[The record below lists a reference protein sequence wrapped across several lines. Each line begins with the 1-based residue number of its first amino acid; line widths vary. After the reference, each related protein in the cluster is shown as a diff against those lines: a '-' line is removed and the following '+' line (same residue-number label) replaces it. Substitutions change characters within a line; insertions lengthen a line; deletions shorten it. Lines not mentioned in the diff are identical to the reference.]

1 MSRILLL
8 GGSGILG
15 SEVLNQLQVKNIDYV
30 SPKSSDLDIRDR
42 GSLESFIG
50 DFKPN
55 WIINC
60 AAWTNV
66 DGAEDSFD
74 SALELNSA
82 AVKNIAEVA
91 KKYESPVIHI
101 STDYVFDGDSSNPY
115 SETAL
120 VNPVNRYGQSKLQGE
135 NALQKVFSEG
145 AYIIRTSWLYGTKG
159 KNFVKTMAKKAL
171 NAENARVV
179 DDQEGSPTNARD
191 LAIGIIQLI
200 ETQPKSGIYHYS
212 NTGSC
217 SWFELAQAIYE
228 KAGADSNLVEPIL
241 SASLDLKAK
250 RPRYSLLSKEKWNSA
265 GISEIPDWQSSL
277 ETLLPEILAQIRESG
292 KL

>member
-15 SEVLNQLQVKNIDYV
+15 SEVLNQLQVRNIDYV

-55 WIINC
+55 WVINC

-74 SALELNSA
+74 SALELNSV

-91 KKYESPVIHI
+91 KKYECPVIHI

-115 SETAL
+115 SETAP

-135 NALQKVFSEG
+135 NALLEAFSEG

-171 NAENARVV
+171 HNESVRVV
-179 DDQEGSPTNARD
+179 DDQKGSPTSAQD
-191 LAIGIIQLI
+191 LAIGIIRLSK
-200 ETQPKSGIYHYS
+200 TQPKPGIYHYS

-217 SWFELAQAIYE
+217 SWFELARAIYK
-228 KAGADSNLVEPIL
+228 KAGADSNLVEPIP
-241 SASLDLKAK
+241 SASLNLKAK

-265 GISEIPDWQSSL
+265 GISEIPDWESSL
-277 ETLLPEILAQIRESG
+277 EKLLPEILAEIRESG

>member
-15 SEVLNQLQVKNIDYV
+15 SEVLNQIQVRNLDYL

-74 SALELNSA
+74 SALELNSV

-91 KKYESPVIHI
+91 KKYECPVIHI
-101 STDYVFDGDSSNPY
+101 STDYVFGGDSSNPY
-115 SETAL
+115 TETAP

-135 NALQKVFSEG
+135 TTLLGAYPES

-191 LAIGIIQLI
+191 LAIGIFQLI
-200 ETQPKSGIYHYS
+200 ETQPKPGIYHYS

-265 GISEIPDWQSSL
+265 GISEIPDWESSL
-277 ETLLPEILAQIRESG
+277 ETLLPEILAEIRDSE

>member
-15 SEVLNQLQVKNIDYV
+15 SEVLNQLQLRNIDFA
-30 SPKSSDLDIRDR
+30 SPRSSDLDIRDR
-42 GSLESFIG
+42 SSLEIFIAE
-50 DFKPN
+50 FKPN

-60 AAWTNV
+60 SAWTNV

-74 SALELNSA
+74 LALELNSV

-91 KKYESPVIHI
+91 KKYDCPVIHI
-101 STDYVFDGDSSNPY
+101 STDYVFDGDSSDPY
-115 SETAL
+115 SEESP

-135 NALQKVFSEG
+135 TVLLDALPEG
-145 AYIIRTSWLYGTKG
+145 AYIIRTSWLYGATG
-159 KNFVKTMAKKAL
+159 KNFVKTMAMKAL
-171 NAENARVV
+171 HNESVRVV
-179 DDQEGSPTNARD
+179 DDQLGSPTSARD
-191 LAIGIIQLI
+191 LATGIIRLV
-200 ETQPKSGIYHYS
+200 ERQPQPGTYHYS

-217 SWFELAQAIYE
+217 SWFEFAQVIY
-228 KAGADSNLVEPIL
+228 KKVGADSNLVEPIL

-265 GISEIPDWQSSL
+265 GISEIPDWESSL
-277 ETLLPEILAQIRESG
+277 ETVLLEILAEIRESE

>member
-15 SEVLNQLQVKNIDYV
+15 SEVLNQLQLRNIDFV
-30 SPKSSDLDIRDR
+30 SPRSSDLDIRDK
-42 GSLESFIG
+42 GSLESFIAG
-50 DFKPN
+50 FKPN

-60 AAWTNV
+60 AAWTHV
-66 DGAEDSFD
+66 DWAEDTFD

-91 KKYESPVIHI
+91 KKYKCPVVHI
-101 STDYVFDGDSSNPY
+101 STDYVFDGDSSVPY
-115 SETAL
+115 NEIAP

-135 NALQKVFSEG
+135 TVLLDALPEG
-145 AYIIRTSWLYGTKG
+145 AYIIRTSWLYGATG
-159 KNFVKTMAKKAL
+159 KNFVKTMAMKAL
-171 NAENARVV
+171 HNESVRVV
-179 DDQEGSPTNARD
+179 DDQVGSPTNARD
-191 LAIGIIQLI
+191 LATGIIRLI
-200 ETQPKSGIYHYS
+200 ERKPQPGTYHYS

-217 SWFELAQAIYE
+217 SWFELAQAIY
-228 KAGADSNLVEPIL
+228 KKVGADSNLVEPIL

>member
-1 MSRILLL
+1 MNRILLL

-15 SEVLNQLQVKNIDYV
+15 SEVLNQLQVRNIDYV
-30 SPKSSDLDIRDR
+30 SPKSSDLDIRDK
-42 GSLESFIG
+42 GSLESFIA

-74 SALELNSA
+74 SALELNSV

-91 KKYESPVIHI
+91 KKFECPVIHI
-101 STDYVFDGDSSNPY
+101 STDYVFDGDSLDPY
-115 SETAL
+115 SETAP

-135 NALQKVFSEG
+135 NALLEAFSEG
-145 AYIIRTSWLYGTKG
+145 AYIVRTSWLYGAKG
-159 KNFVKTMAKKAL
+159 KNFVKTLAMKAL
-171 NAENARVV
+171 NGESARVV
-179 DDQEGSPTNARD
+179 DDQKGSPTSARD

-200 ETQPKSGIYHYS
+200 ETHPMPGIYHYS
-212 NTGSC
+212 NTGRC

-277 ETLLPEILAQIRESG
+277 ETLLPEILAEIRESG

>member
-15 SEVLNQLQVKNIDYV
+15 SEVLNQLQVRNIDYV

-74 SALELNSA
+74 SALELNSV

-91 KKYESPVIHI
+91 KKYECPVIHI
-101 STDYVFDGDSSNPY
+101 STDYVFDGDSSDPY
-115 SETAL
+115 SEIAL

-135 NALQKVFSEG
+135 TTLLSAYPEG
-145 AYIIRTSWLYGTKG
+145 AYIIRTSWLYGIKG
-159 KNFVKTMAKKAL
+159 KNFVKTIAKKAL
-171 NAENARVV
+171 NGENARVV
-179 DDQEGSPTNARD
+179 DDQKGSPTSARD
-191 LAIGIIQLI
+191 LATGIIRLI
-200 ETQPKSGIYHYS
+200 ETQPKPGIYHYS

-217 SWFELAQAIYE
+217 SWFELARLIYE
-228 KAGADSNLVEPIL
+228 KAGADSNLVEPIP

-277 ETLLPEILAQIRESG
+277 ETLLPEILAEIRESG

>member
-15 SEVLNQLQVKNIDYV
+15 SEVLNQLQVSNIDYV
-30 SPKSSDLDIRDR
+30 SPRSSDLDIRDR
-42 GSLESFIG
+42 GSLESFIA

-74 SALELNSA
+74 SALELNSL

-91 KKYESPVIHI
+91 KKYECPVVHI
-101 STDYVFDGDSSNPY
+101 STDYVFDGESSDSY
-115 SETAL
+115 SETAP

-135 NALQKVFSEG
+135 TALLEAIPER
-145 AYIIRTSWLYGTKG
+145 AYIIRTSWLYGTTG
-159 KNFVKTMAKKAL
+159 KNFVKSILKNAL
-171 NAENARVV
+171 AEGRIQVIQ
-179 DDQEGSPTNARD
+179 DQVGSPTNSED
-191 LAIGIIQLI
+191 LARGIIALLQ
-200 ETQPKSGIYHYS
+200 QPPPAGIYHFS
-212 NTGSC
+212 NLGEI
-217 SWFELAQAIYE
+217 SWYEFAVRIYELA
-228 KAGADSNLVEPIL
+228 GRDVRLVEPI
-241 SASLDLKAK
+241 ASTIYSSKVK
-250 RPRYSLLSKEKWNSA
+250 RPSHSVLSTDKWSKTEITKIVEWDDSLAKIFPRILDSVQKE
-265 GISEIPDWQSSL
+265 
-277 ETLLPEILAQIRESG
+277 T

>member
-1 MSRILLL
+1 MSPILLL

-15 SEVLNQLQVKNIDYV
+15 SEVLNLLQVRNIDYV
-30 SPKSSDLDIRDR
+30 SPRSSDLDIRDR
-42 GSLESFIG
+42 GNLESFIG

-66 DGAEDSFD
+66 DGAEDSFY
-74 SALELNSA
+74 SALELNSV

-91 KKYESPVIHI
+91 KKYECPVIHI

-115 SETAL
+115 SETAP

-135 NALQKVFSEG
+135 TTLLGVYPEG
-145 AYIIRTSWLYGTKG
+145 AFVIRTSWLYGTRG

-171 NAENARVV
+171 HNESVRVV

-200 ETQPKSGIYHYS
+200 ETQPKPGIYHYS

-228 KAGADSNLVEPIL
+228 KVGADSNLVEPIL
-241 SASLDLKAK
+241 STSLDLKAK

-277 ETLLPEILAQIRESG
+277 ETLLPEILAEIRESG